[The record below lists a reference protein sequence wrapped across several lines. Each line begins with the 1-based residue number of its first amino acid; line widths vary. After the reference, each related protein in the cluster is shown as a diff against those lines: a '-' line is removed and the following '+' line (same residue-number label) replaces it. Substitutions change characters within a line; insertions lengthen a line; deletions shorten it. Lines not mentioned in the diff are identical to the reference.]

1 MTQKHF
7 QKIAAAL
14 AEARRLARITTG
26 DPKLADIAANAH
38 AQCVATAL
46 AETIPNFDRAKFLI
60 AAGVED

>member
-1 MTQKHF
+1 MTRKHF

-26 DPKLADIAANAH
+26 NAELADIAANAH

-46 AETIPNFDRAKFLI
+46 AESNPNFDRAKFLI
-60 AAGVED
+60 AAGVEN

>member
-1 MTQKHF
+1 MTRKHF

-26 DPKLADIAANAH
+26 NTELADIAANAN

-46 AETIPNFDRAKFLI
+46 AESNPNFDRVRFLI
-60 AAGVED
+60 EAGVEG